1 MIRSDY
7 TKFIGI
13 YFNNMHHPVAW
24 DCRQLFANQKKK
36 ELLNFKQKQTFILSG
51 TRTQTLEL
59 PISHTT
65 WTQTHHL
72 DTTCCSYLSDK
83 ILFITYSSPSVM
95 RFVLKVLNF
104 IVWDKCMI
112 IYEYVMLW
120 NIICKMIIIRILFRG
135 RIQIIMLLKD
145 YKSFICFE
153 T

>member
-1 MIRSDY
+1 MRK
-7 TKFIGI
+7 TKRLQRKMWFNQTLLSLFRFISTI
-13 YFNNMHHPVAW
+13 FI
-24 DCRQLFANQKKK
+24 NQWHEIILKKLK
-36 ELLNFKQKQTFILSG
+36 TFILSG

-59 PISHTT
+59 HISHTT

-83 ILFITYSSPSVM
+83 ILFIIYSSPSVM
-95 RFVLKVLNF
+95 RFVSKVFNL

-112 IYEYVMLW
+112 KYEYVMLW